1 MINNF
6 IILTIL
12 SLNTIESQ
20 FNGSFYPSKEKET
33 IQLIENIF
41 KETQSKPHLLKS
53 IAAIVPHAGYI
64 YSGQIAASVYKSLP
78 YYENYFII
86 SPSHKYWFENAIVC
100 DESFNTPLGT
110 IETNKEI
117 IKKLASNKTELIKID
132 CSKFIGEHAV
142 EVQLP
147 FLQYRFKKSFK
158 IIPLLINTQNIEKI
172 KKIAKLIVDETKNY
186 REKIYYLIS
195 SDLSHYPEYEK
206 ANLLDLTLSNSIKT
220 MDLYYIDLTAKILL
234 SKKIENYLTPACG
247 LSGIMLGSEIS
258 NLMGFKNFEILE
270 YKNSYDTNPTYSKKN
285 NVVGYLAGV
294 FTKTNKNENGIVIEY
309 TKNEKKEL
317 LNIARKAI
325 EDSFLNKNSEE
336 NQLYNN
342 IKFNLPQ
349 AVFVTLTIN
358 NNLRGCMGTTQPQ
371 LSLADAVKYFAQIAA
386 FKDPRFKPL
395 QKEELDKIKIEIS
408 ILSPL
413 RKVKDY
419 TQINI
424 GKDGVVIN
432 SKNGSGLF
440 LPQVWEYFPKKEDF
454 LSELCVEKA
463 GLSSDCWKSKE
474 VEIYTFT
481 VEKFS
486 EL

>member
-1 MINNF
+1 MIK
-6 IILTIL
+6 IIIFAIFSLTA
-12 SLNTIESQ
+12 IESR
-20 FNGSFYPSKEKET
+20 FNGTFYPENEKEIT
-33 IQLIENIF
+33 QSIENMF
-41 KETQSKPHLLKS
+41 KQTKTKNKITQSL
-53 IAAIVPHAGYI
+53 AAIVPHAGYI
-64 YSGQIAASVYKSLP
+64 YSGQVAANIYKSLP

-100 DESFNTPLGT
+100 EEPFNTPLGT

-117 IKKLASNKTELIKID
+117 IKKLTSNKTELIKID
-132 CSKFIGEHAV
+132 CSKFIGEHAI

-147 FLQYRFKKSFK
+147 FLQYRFKNNFK
-158 IIPLLINTQNIEKI
+158 IIPLMINTQNLEKI
-172 KKIAKLIVDETKNY
+172 KKTAKLIVDETKKY
-186 REKIYYLIS
+186 EGKIYYIIS

-206 ANLLDLTLSNSIKT
+206 ANILDLTISNSIKT
-220 MDLYYIDLTAKILL
+220 MDIYYMDLTSKILL
-234 SKKIENYLTPACG
+234 SKKIENYLTTACG

-270 YKNSYDTNPTYSKKN
+270 YKNSYDTNPTHSKKN

-294 FTKTNKNENGIVIEY
+294 FTKPNKNENGIIVEY

-317 LNIARKAI
+317 LNMARKAI
-325 EDSFLNKNSEE
+325 EDAFLNKNSEE

-413 RKVKDY
+413 KKIKDY
-419 TQINI
+419 TQINT

-432 SKNGSGLF
+432 SKYGSGLF

-463 GLSSDCWKSKE
+463 GLPSDCWKSKE
-474 VEIYTFT
+474 VEIYTFN